1 MRGLGLGA
9 AAMLVV
15 LAACDKKPDAT
26 ATATTTGTTAT
37 AAPAGGKDW
46 SQEMAATAEGGFRV
60 GNPDAKVKLV
70 EYASLTCPHCRDF
83 KDESDAA
90 LYSKYIAP
98 GLVSYEY
105 RNLLLNGP
113 DTAASLLA
121 RCEGPRQFFNLMNA
135 FYATQTQWTEPFT
148 KLTEADSKRLSAL
161 PQDQQIAALAK
172 TGGLDSFMKARGMT
186 SAQFDKCIA
195 DPAALKRLTDMRT
208 KADTLGVT
216 GTPTFFIN
224 DAKQDGIA
232 TWPALEP
239 RLQTALQ

>member
-15 LAACDKKPDAT
+15 LSACDKKPDAT
-26 ATATTTGTTAT
+26 APVTTAPTTAT
-37 AAPAGGKDW
+37 AAPSGAKDW
-46 SQEMAATAEGGFRV
+46 SQEMAATPAGGFLV

-83 KDESDAA
+83 KEEADAT
-90 LYSKYIAP
+90 LYAKYIAP

-105 RNLLLNGP
+105 RSLLLNGP

-135 FYATQTQWTEPFT
+135 FYAAQTQWTEPFT
-148 KLTEADSKRLSAL
+148 KLTEADAKQLSAL

-172 TGGLDSFMKARGMT
+172 RGGLDTFMKARGMT

-195 DPAALKRLTDMRT
+195 DPAAFKRLSDMRDAAG
-208 KADTLGVT
+208 KLGVT
-216 GTPTFFIN
+216 GTPTFFVN
-224 DAKQDGIA
+224 DARQDGIA
-232 TWPALEP
+232 TWAQLEP